1 MSIPTHAAPKASSS
15 LAVAVVLS
23 VTLLAL
29 GLVAALV
36 GLYALAPA
44 SARPDLAPIFQALG
58 AGIPGAGGA
67 LLVYLNSR
75 RQHAETTGNLSVIT
89 AQTNGVLTDRIA
101 AGVAAALAARDSVAA
116 LIPSQGSGITT
127 TTVTAPSVPVIPLL
141 AVEPEP
147 VTP

>member
-1 MSIPTHAAPKASSS
+1 MSTPTTSRPSGS
-15 LAVAVVLS
+15 LAVAVVVA
-23 VTLLAL
+23 VTTLAL

-36 GLYALAPA
+36 GLYALAPS
-44 SARPDLAPIFQALG
+44 SARPDLGPIFQALG

-101 AGVAAALAARDSVAA
+101 AGVAAALAARDSAAAIYVPPQPVPPSVSQVAA
-116 LIPSQGSGITT
+116 ARA
-127 TTVTAPSVPVIPLL
+127 TVTA
-141 AVEPEP
+141 AEQQPEP
-147 VTP
+147 IPATP